1 MNPTSRTRLRAL
13 RVAAPPLAL
22 ALALTAC
29 TSSSHDGDATK
40 KTAPPEGVVS
50 YQPQAWSP
58 ADSTT
63 ALGSKD
69 ETIPSVIPEKLH
81 VGAITPIT
89 KNDLVTLPGGFG
101 SLEDGLQVLDPTT
114 GATHSRIVV
123 GPGIWEPVVHAFIG
137 AKPSDPAVLAGE
149 VWRPRGSRGKAD
161 FTVSTYAGDLLKPD
175 EIKLPDYARLHSRT
189 GSHAVTSDGRYFVS
203 WDDGL
208 YGLRVIDLK
217 EHKESGALALRGCGP
232 FTWTVGHDVY
242 SVCQDTRE
250 LVRISI
256 DAQGRPKVAGRAK
269 VLPADFTGARTVG
282 WAADAKQGLLIDAGG
297 DVYLPD
303 FSHGLPSAPLKP
315 VGNAGRAEGRFAD
328 SVINSTA
335 GSVAVAYTDSAA
347 NPDSAQ
353 AGDKSEVVLYAA
365 AAFRSI
371 AVLPLKKLGVTGIA
385 AIAYGYDGKTL
396 YVVGAGAEKEGRPT
410 QKVVGVD
417 AATGRVVSSKT
428 IQGALGDI
436 GGLITP
442 EAIG

>member
-1 MNPTSRTRLRAL
+1 M
-13 RVAAPPLAL
+13 
-22 ALALTAC
+22 
-29 TSSSHDGDATK
+29 
-40 KTAPPEGVVS
+40 
-50 YQPQAWSP
+50 
-58 ADSTT
+58 
-63 ALGSKD
+63 
-69 ETIPSVIPEKLH
+69 
-81 VGAITPIT
+81 
-89 KNDLVTLPGGFG
+89 
-101 SLEDGLQVLDPTT
+101 
-114 GATHSRIVV
+114 
-123 GPGIWEPVVHAFIG
+123 
-137 AKPSDPAVLAGE
+137 
-149 VWRPRGSRGKAD
+149 WRPRGSRGKAD

-335 GSVAVAYTDSAA
+335 KQRRRRLHRLRRQSRLG
-347 NPDSAQ
+347 
-353 AGDKSEVVLYAA
+353 AGRRQVRGRPV
-365 AAFRSI
+365 RCRR
-371 AVLPLKKLGVTGIA
+371 LPLHRRPA
-385 AIAYGYDGKTL
+385 AEEARCD
-396 YVVGAGAEKEGRPT
+396 RH
-410 QKVVGVD
+410 
-417 AATGRVVSSKT
+417 R
-428 IQGALGDI
+428 GDR
-436 GGLITP
+436 LRL
-442 EAIG
+442 